1 MLVSVPFRGSV
12 FLNKKQKI
20 FRFQDLV
27 SVPFRGSVFLNY
39 VKMTIIRNINNLLFP
54 SPSGVLCFS
63 ICDTKQVSRIK
74 NGFPSPSGVL
84 CFSIG
89 RKHAVTGRNSWFPSP
104 SGVLCFSILFRCA
117 LKINDEGF
125 RPLPGFCVSQ
135 YEKCSILRQT
145 QKQCFR
151 PLPGFCVSQY

>member
-89 RKHAVTGRNSWFPSP
+89 RKHAVTGRNSGFPSP

-135 YEKCSILRQT
+135 YVRCERKHFAYTVFPSPSGVLCFSI
-145 QKQCFR
+145 
-151 PLPGFCVSQY
+151 